1 MRLVLYFALKEKWI
15 DMELCTNSC
24 IVANGYGGCSGTWK
38 KHDLK
43 INDKFGEEVCGQT
56 SLNRQYM

>member
-1 MRLVLYFALKEKWI
+1 
-15 DMELCTNSC
+15 MELCTNSC